1 MPNPRDVIHLAA
13 ETLAAAGIDSARV
26 EAELLLLHTLG
37 LTKTQLVLLDEIS
50 NEQVAAFQELVN
62 LRATRIPL
70 QHIIGRAAFRHI
82 EVNVGE
88 GVLTPR
94 PETELLVDAAIAH
107 IDTAIANQKVV
118 VDLCSGSAALSIS
131 LAIELA
137 PAQVYALEYE
147 DAAFA
152 WGERNAAE
160 YQNEIT
166 SNNSSLELVKG
177 DVVGCETRELK
188 HLVGQADIVVS
199 NPPYI
204 PLWAVPRDPEV
215 HLHEP
220 AAALYGG
227 EDGMQ
232 FVGAVIDAA
241 FALLKPGGLVA
252 IEHGDLQGETGEVSV
267 PRALREHGGF
277 VNVQDHLDLAQRPR
291 YTTGVRK

>member
-1 MPNPRDVIHLAA
+1 MPNPRDVIHTAA

-37 LTKTQLVLLDEIS
+37 FTKTQLVLLDEIS
-50 NEQVAAFQELVN
+50 DEQVAAFQELVN

-70 QHIIGRAAFRHI
+70 QHITGRAAFRHI

-107 IDTAIANQKVV
+107 IDTAIASPKVV

-147 DAAFA
+147 EAAFA

-160 YQNEIT
+160 YQTAIT
-166 SNNSSLELVKG
+166 SNNSSLELIKG

-188 HLVGQADIVVS
+188 HLAGQADIVVS

-267 PRALREHGGF
+267 PRALSEHGGF